1 MPIQITEK
9 NWLNYLRALE
19 KINEGAAEKVTD
31 YLSEHEILSEE
42 GRKNFLDY
50 FYAIVTKYGE
60 GSAEMACQ
68 MYDATAKAQGANVPP
83 AEPAPTATYPETA
96 RAVNGSLFDSPSGAK
111 LPGTA
116 KRLVKQAGV
125 DTTMKNAIR
134 DGAEWAWVPHGDTC
148 AFCLMMASNGWQRA
162 SKNALK
168 KGHAQHIHGNC
179 DCTYAVRFDG
189 KSGVKGYDPNEYKAL
204 YDNAEGD
211 NWREK
216 MNSMRREH
224 YAENKDRINEQKRV
238 AYAKRRTSDNH
249 NKGPVTASY
258 NSPKIFNTD
267 EIVEGFLNNIE
278 LPNDPIV
285 IEKVRNSVKHMPK
298 EDLDYLQAQGIIVKK
313 TKGAS
318 SFIRTRRKKGKDG
331 KLKYIIQINQE
342 TDEPFVFAHECAHLA
357 EKANN
362 LYSDPEFKKILEN
375 FNNTIT
381 EVLIGET
388 DGDFYAI
395 GRSPLLV
402 EPYQGRTYVKYLG
415 RQGFERELTA
425 EDYVEYISSGYECYI
440 GDPKLLETKD
450 QKLYNYF
457 EKRGLR

>member
-179 DCTYAVRFDG
+179 DCTYATRHDG
-189 KSGVKGYDPNEYKAL
+189 KSSVKGYDPDKYKAM

-211 NWREK
+211 RWQDKR
-216 MNSMRREH
+216 NSMRRDL
-224 YAENKDRINEQKRV
+224 YAENKDRINEQKRI
-238 AYAKRRTSDNH
+238 AYSRR
-249 NKGPVTASY
+249 
-258 NSPKIFNTD
+258 
-267 EIVEGFLNNIE
+267 
-278 LPNDPIV
+278 
-285 IEKVRNSVKHMPK
+285 K
-298 EDLDYLQAQGIIVKK
+298 EHGDAYCYGDYLREVLGSARENHEEELQMIVDDVKRKGGDVIFLKNSTKMVTNLRRGEPAII
-313 TKGAS
+313 
-318 SFIRTRRKKGKDG
+318 
-331 KLKYIIQINQE
+331 E
-342 TDEPFVFAHECAHLA
+342 MDENVSIAAARHEYRHFL
-357 EKANN
+357 
-362 LYSDPEFKKILEN
+362 DDLEN
-375 FNNTIT
+375 
-381 EVLIGET
+381 G
-388 DGDFYAI
+388 
-395 GRSPLLV
+395 SPGFA
-402 EPYQGRTYVKYLG
+402 YYL
-415 RQGFERELTA
+415 RD
-425 EDYVEYISSGYECYI
+425 EDIFF
-440 GDPKLLETKD
+440 K
-450 QKLYNYF
+450 F
-457 EKRGLR
+457 EKRGYEEELAIARAYGYNDIEEKIRGEIEKRRKEIYGVE